1 MALGAAAAASSAAT
15 AAGAAGG
22 AAGGGIGIGGALL
35 GSSLLGGVTSLIGG
49 GKGASAAEQ
58 AAQDQAQAAEMATQ
72 VQEAEFQQVQ
82 QLLTPY
88 VNYGTN
94 ALPQI
99 QQLTG
104 TAPGTNAL
112 TAPLTSPLQTSWP
125 TFQPTMAQL
134 EQTPGYQFT
143 LGQGL
148 LTTQSGYAAQGLGR
162 SGSAMAGA
170 EQYATGL
177 ASTTYNQQ
185 FNNYL
190 AQVQQQMGQ
199 TQLALSQRAQ
209 IYNMLTGQAQ
219 TGLQAAGALGGVG
232 TQTAQA
238 IGQNIQTAGAAQAA
252 GAVGAAQAQV
262 SGMTGATNSLSNA
275 ALMYAMNQAGLFGN
289 PQA

>member
-22 AAGGGIGIGGALL
+22 ASGGIGIGGALL

-58 AAQDQAQAAEMATQ
+58 AAADQAQAAEQATA

-82 QLLTPY
+82 NLLTPY
-88 VNYGTN
+88 VNYGTQV
-94 ALPQI
+94 LPTI
-99 QQLTG
+99 EAMTG
-104 TAPGTNAL
+104 TAPGTSPA
-112 TAPLTSPLQTSWP
+112 TAPLTKPLQTQWP
-125 TFQPTMAQL
+125 AWQPTMAQL
-134 EQTPGYQFT
+134 AQTPGYQFT

-170 EQYATGL
+170 TQYAEGL

-190 AQVQQQMGQ
+190 AQVSQQMSQ
-199 TQLALSQRAQ
+199 TQLGLQQNAQ

-252 GAVGAAQAQV
+252 GAVGV
-262 SGMTGATNSLSNA
+262 GGP
-275 ALMYAMNQAGLFGN
+275 GG
-289 PQA
+289 

>member
-1 MALGAAAAASSAAT
+1 MAAVPGAT
-15 AAGAAGG
+15 NFGAGFG
-22 AAGGGIGIGGALL
+22 GGGIGVGGALL

-58 AAQDQAQAAEMATQ
+58 AAQDQAQAAEQATA

-82 QLLTPY
+82 QLLTPF
-88 VNYGTN
+88 VNYGTQ

-99 QQLTG
+99 SQLTG

-199 TQLALSQRAQ
+199 TSLALSQRAQ

-238 IGQNIQTAGAAQAA
+238 VGQNIQTAGAAQAA

-262 SGMTGATNSLSNA
+262 SGMTGASNSLSNA

-289 PQA
+289 TGAS